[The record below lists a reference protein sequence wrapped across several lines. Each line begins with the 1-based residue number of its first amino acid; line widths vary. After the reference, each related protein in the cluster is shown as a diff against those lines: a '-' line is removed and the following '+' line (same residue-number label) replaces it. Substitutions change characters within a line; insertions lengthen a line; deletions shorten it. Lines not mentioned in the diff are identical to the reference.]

1 MWVGFFVCLGLS
13 VLSTEAGV
21 VAQHRQLD
29 RAGLATVSVPDSF
42 SHRPYKPKS
51 PGLALALSAALPGL
65 GQVYNGSYWK
75 VPIIAG
81 FGGWFAYNWAD
92 NKDKYKNFRDL
103 YRDSISPSMPLG
115 DQQLRRLRDF
125 YRNQRDKF
133 AWYIG
138 ILYFANVLDAYV
150 DASLHDFDV
159 SDDLSIQFGTTSR
172 GVSLSIRF

>member
-1 MWVGFFVCLGLS
+1 MAFLLCLGLL
-13 VLSTEAGV
+13 VLSTQAIV

-29 RAGLATVSVPDSF
+29 EAELAAVSVPDSF
-42 SHRPYKPKS
+42 SQSPHKPKS

-92 NKDKYKNFRDL
+92 NKDKYKNYRDL